1 MLIYIVPVYTIWFYI
16 VFYSVMSKLLNEFK
30 DFAMKGNVVDLAVW
44 VVIGTAFGKIVS
56 SLVESVIMPIVGI
69 LMQGKNFADL
79 ALGVGD
85 AQLKYGAFIQAVVD
99 FLIVAAVLFLVVK
112 AINHAKDK
120 MTKKKPAAPETPK
133 GPTTEELLADIRDL
147 LKKNK

>member
-1 MLIYIVPVYTIWFYI
+1 
-16 VFYSVMSKLLNEFK
+16 MSKLLNEFK

-112 AINHAKDK
+112 AINHTKDK
-120 MTKKKPAAPETPK
+120 MTKKVKKEEAKEEAIKLTAEQ
-133 GPTTEELLADIRDL
+133 ELLTEIRDL
-147 LKKNK
+147 LKKAK

>member
-1 MLIYIVPVYTIWFYI
+1 
-16 VFYSVMSKLLNEFK
+16 MSKLLNEFK

-112 AINHAKDK
+112 AINHTKDK
-120 MTKKKPAAPETPK
+120 MTKKAKKEETK
-133 GPTTEELLADIRDL
+133 EETIKLTAEQELLTEIRDL
-147 LKKNK
+147 LKKTK

>member
-56 SLVESVIMPIVGI
+56 SLVESVIMPVVGI

-120 MTKKKPAAPETPK
+120 MTKKKPAAPEAPK

>member
-1 MLIYIVPVYTIWFYI
+1 
-16 VFYSVMSKLLNEFK
+16 
-30 DFAMKGNVVDLAVW
+30 MKGNVVDLAVW

-120 MTKKKPAAPETPK
+120 MTKKKPAAPEAPK